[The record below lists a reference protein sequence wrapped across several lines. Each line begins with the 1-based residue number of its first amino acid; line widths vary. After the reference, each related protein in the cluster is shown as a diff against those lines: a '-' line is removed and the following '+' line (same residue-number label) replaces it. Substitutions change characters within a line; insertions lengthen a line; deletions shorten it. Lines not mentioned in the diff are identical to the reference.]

1 MNIRSGHTL
10 WSMSESRCLHV
21 VLDVVLDGA
30 QWPCRQSPLGYESKS
45 RAERASCGGHTW
57 LVMRVRNYPDLP
69 ARCWRISSARFCG
82 AGRAGVCRGSGAT
95 SGASCTPAGKPRS
108 RTGCT
113 APRTAHRMAAI
124 RRCRVSPRW
133 GGPSGSRGPRGGA
146 TACSPAGRAFPRQ
159 VASLPDR
166 RALRRGRAETR
177 SPCQS
182 VPSPSAGNRAA
193 QLAVHCELQESES
206 QKLHHLWLLQ
216 HRAPDGRLLCLDQMR
231 TLMASVDRHFCFVA
245 EPMRLLPAP
254 GCKCDLCGRPCTHV
268 PPRWHGAQMAVARM
282 ILRSCL
288 SCSPSS
294 VRISPPSA
302 PFHAWGPWSACAGQG
317 LPRRLHCQLWWLEGR
332 NLLLA

>member
-1 MNIRSGHTL
+1 
-10 WSMSESRCLHV
+10 MSERRCLHV
-21 VLDVVLDGA
+21 VLDGA
-30 QWPCRQSPLGYESKS
+30 RRQSPLGYESKS

-69 ARCWRISSARFCG
+69 ARCWLISSARCCG
-82 AGRAGVCRGSGAT
+82 AGRAGVCTETGAT

-146 TACSPAGRAFPRQ
+146 TACSPAGRACPRQ

-182 VPSPSAGNRAA
+182 VPSPSAGNRA
-193 QLAVHCELQESES
+193 VHCELQESKS
-206 QKLHHLWLLQ
+206 QKLHLLWLLQ
-216 HRAPDGRLLCLDQMR
+216 HRAPDGRCC
-231 TLMASVDRHFCFVA
+231 V
-245 EPMRLLPAP
+245 
-254 GCKCDLCGRPCTHV
+254 
-268 PPRWHGAQMAVARM
+268 
-282 ILRSCL
+282 
-288 SCSPSS
+288 
-294 VRISPPSA
+294 
-302 PFHAWGPWSACAGQG
+302 
-317 LPRRLHCQLWWLEGR
+317 
-332 NLLLA
+332 